1 VWSSVA
7 RKGSV
12 KMKTLRKREKD
23 TEEDN
28 LIFLTSMPIHMEEFS
43 KFNLKPTISSLL
55 LIYPF
60 MIPLW

>member
-1 VWSSVA
+1 
-7 RKGSV
+7 
-12 KMKTLRKREKD
+12 MKTLRKREKD